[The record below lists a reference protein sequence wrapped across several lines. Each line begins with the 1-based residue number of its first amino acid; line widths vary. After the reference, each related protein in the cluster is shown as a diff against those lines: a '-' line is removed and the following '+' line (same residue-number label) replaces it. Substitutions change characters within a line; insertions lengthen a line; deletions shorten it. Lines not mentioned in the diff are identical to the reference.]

1 MKLKHITTFTTDL
14 AISKQFDPYVCL
26 DLSINKDSIA
36 RPPLYWRLVDP
47 KFCLIEIA
55 IDRNSGRL
63 VAVTVVMYQGNLR
76 KADTLERQDLSI
88 KRVAGLPVFSRDLW
102 SKSSDMYDAS
112 KDFYDV
118 RGKCQLEVSA
128 TEVRVSLFPDKIGS
142 CIEIPNQLTC
152 ECNENDELCAILV
165 KGLTDQDI
173 SMLEESIGERIV

>member
-1 MKLKHITTFTTDL
+1 MKLKCIKTFTADFV
-14 AISKQFDPYVCL
+14 INKEFDPYVCL
-26 DLSINKDSIA
+26 DLSINKDSVTG
-36 RPPLYWRLVDP
+36 PPIYWRLADP

-88 KRVAGLPVFSRDLW
+88 KRAVGLPVFSRDLW
-102 SKSSDMYDAS
+102 SKSSDIYDTS

-118 RGKCQLEVSA
+118 QGKCQLEASA
-128 TEVRVSLFPDKIGS
+128 TEVRINLFPDKIGS

-152 ECNENDELCAILV
+152 ECNQHDELCAILV
-165 KGLTDQDI
+165 KGLTKQDI
-173 SMLEESIGERIV
+173 SILNECIGQRQ